1 MTDMEW
7 QMRNWPYFTWL
18 SGDYNVE
25 QHCHSLDKMMW
36 VMRDTPPLRA
46 YGVGGRQSRTGSEFG
61 HIFDHMAVV
70 YEFANNVRCF
80 AFCRQQVGTHGETT
94 DQIIGTRGR
103 ANLLGVSQRRRRN
116 WPPYSITGA
125 NAWRLPAAT
134 AAGRRRHVSA
144 RAQRTVRLHPQRQAD
159 QRHRADVQR
168 ARCSAILGRMV
179 CYTGQMITW
188 EQAMNSTENLTPPD
202 GYRWDRAPAIPAV
215 ARPGVTRFV

>member
-1 MTDMEW
+1 MSDMEW

-46 YGVGGRQSRTGSEFG
+46 YGVGGRQTRTGAEFG

-80 AFCRQQVGTHGETT
+80 AFCRQQVGTYGETT
-94 DQIIGTRGR
+94 DHIIGTRGR
-103 ANLLGVSQRRRRN
+103 ANLLGVNQEERN
-116 WPPYSITGA
+116 WPPYSISGA
-125 NAWRLPAAT
+125 NEWRLPAAQVR
-134 AAGRRRHVSA
+134 AATGMYQQEHNELFASIRNGTPINDIDRMHKS
-144 RAQRTVRLHPQRQAD
+144 TML
-159 QRHRADVQR
+159 
-168 ARCSAILGRMV
+168 AILGRMV

-188 EQAMNSTENLTPPD
+188 EQAMNSTEDLTPAD
-202 GYRWDRAPAIPAV
+202 GYRWDRAPAIPAA